1 MDPAAQS
8 ALLSSGDRY
17 LGPAVVTQAGS
28 PDGWVL
34 VRLGV
39 SGPGPVRRAR
49 LAIPNP
55 AELVVRQEVLVVA
68 GSGGEL
74 YVIGVL
80 SRPDSSPAGPERVYS
95 ARRELLFEYDPVAE
109 KARVNIARGSLELAT
124 QDGDICLDSA
134 RSVRIKGRAI
144 DMCGSDLTVRTSRTR
159 LITDRLETFAKT
171 VVEKARNVYRTVTQL
186 AQTRSGRMRT
196 LVDETYQLKSKKA
209 YLKSEEDF
217 KVKGE
222 KIHLG

>member
-1 MDPAAQS
+1 MDPAIQS
-8 ALLSSGDRY
+8 VVLSSGDRY

-55 AELVVRQEVLVVA
+55 ADLAVRQEVLVVA
-68 GSGGEL
+68 GSQSEL

-80 SRPDSSPAGPERVYS
+80 TQPDASRAEPERVYS
-95 ARRELLFEYDPVAE
+95 AHRELLFEYDPAAG
-109 KARVNIARGSLELAT
+109 KTRVNIARGSLELAT

-144 DMCGSDLTVRTSRTR
+144 DMCANDLTVRTARTR
-159 LITDRLETFAKT
+159 WITDRLETFAKT
-171 VVEKARNVYRTVTQL
+171 MVEKARNVYRTVSQL
-186 AQTRSGRMRT
+186 VQTRSGRMRT
-196 LVDETYQLKSKKA
+196 LVDDTYQLKSKRA
-209 YLKSEEDF
+209 YLKSQEDF